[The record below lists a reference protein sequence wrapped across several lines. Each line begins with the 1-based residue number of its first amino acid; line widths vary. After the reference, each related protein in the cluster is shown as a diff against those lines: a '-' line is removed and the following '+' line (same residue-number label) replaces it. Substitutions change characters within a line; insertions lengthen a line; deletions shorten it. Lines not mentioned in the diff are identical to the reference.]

1 MARTARGAMPRVLEI
16 AGRGRHAPGDST
28 STGNQ
33 DGFTR
38 MTADFDVLIVGGGI
52 TGLAQTVALAQA
64 GFGVACVDPQPANT
78 DTGVPLDGRTT
89 ALLQG
94 SVALLQRLG
103 VWAACRQDAGVLRV
117 MRIVDE
123 AGRPKDRPLTARFDS
138 ASLDGGPFGYNVPNS
153 VLRRALL
160 ARLAAFPGA
169 RHLPARTAEAIRFET
184 DHAAVDLSDERTLT
198 ARLIVGADGKRS
210 PTRASAGLR
219 ARQWGYGQTA
229 MAFSI
234 AHTRAHDD
242 VSVEFH
248 RTSGPCVLVPLPGRE
263 SSVVWVDRER
273 AASRFLEIADE
284 AFRRAVQD
292 RTRGVLGEVTAVGR
306 RWSYPVMS
314 LLAERYTAPR
324 VALIG
329 EAAHATPPIGAQGLN
344 LGLTDVAVLTET
356 LMDARAA
363 GADIGGLDDVL
374 LGYERTRRPD
384 VVARVAAID
393 ALNWAVMSSAPPVRM
408 LRHLGLSVTNRVD
421 WLKTALMRRGLA
433 PLGHTP
439 ALMRPEGAPG
449 DDVDAVAGVAAS

>member
-1 MARTARGAMPRVLEI
+1 
-16 AGRGRHAPGDST
+16 
-28 STGNQ
+28 
-33 DGFTR
+33 
-38 MTADFDVLIVGGGI
+38 MTADHDVLIIGGGI

-64 GFGVACVDPQPANT
+64 GLDVACIDPQPAAT
-78 DTGVPLDGRTT
+78 ETAVPLDGRTT

-94 SVALLQRLG
+94 SVALLERLG
-103 VWAACRQDAGVLRV
+103 VWAACRPRAGVLDV

-123 AGRPKDRPLTARFDS
+123 AGRPKARPLTARFDS
-138 ASLDGGPFGYNVPNS
+138 AELDGGPFGYNVPNA

-160 ARLAAFPGA
+160 ARLAELPGA
-169 RHLPARTAEAIRFET
+169 RHLTERTADAIRFQT

-198 ARLIVGADGKRS
+198 AQLIVGADGKNS
-210 PTRASAGLR
+210 PTRTSAGLR
-219 ARQWGYGQTA
+219 ARKWGYGQTA

-248 RTSGPCVLVPLPGRE
+248 RTSGPFVLVPLPGKE

-273 AASRFLEIADE
+273 AASRFLDLDDG
-284 AFRRAVQD
+284 AFQRAVQD
-292 RTRGVLGEVTAVGR
+292 RTRGVLGRVTDVGR
-306 RWSYPVMS
+306 RWSYPAMS
-314 LLAERYTAPR
+314 LLAERYTGPR
-324 VALIG
+324 VAIIG

-356 LMDARAA
+356 LTDARAA
-363 GADIGGLDDVL
+363 GHDIGSHADVL
-374 LGYERTRRPD
+374 LGYERARRPD

-393 ALNWAVMSSAPPVRM
+393 ALNWAVMSSAPPVQM
-408 LRHLGLSVTNRVD
+408 LRHLGLSVTNRTD

-439 ALMRPEGAPG
+439 ALMRPRSALG
-449 DDVDAVAGVAAS
+449 DDDSMNAREAS